1 MLFHLYTSEKGTTK
15 NLHTTVQPVHSFLPE
30 SAGTVRMMSES
41 PGSIMERVL
50 TRKYLPQAVPSD
62 TLSPL

>member
-1 MLFHLYTSEKGTTK
+1 MYITTFRD
-15 NLHTTVQPVHSFLPE
+15 HTYATTVLKSDGVHSFLPE

-41 PGSIMERVL
+41 PGSMMERVL